1 MGQVVSLKHIGDG
14 IALITMQDE
23 ESRNT
28 FSQAL
33 KEGIM
38 EVFAQVNNSEEYKV
52 VILTGYANYF
62 CCGGT
67 KEELFDIYKGDLNF
81 NRLIFFTTPL
91 ECKVPVIS
99 AMQGHGIGGG
109 LVFGLY
115 SDFTV
120 LGKENIYTTNF
131 MKYGFTPGMG
141 GTMMVPLR
149 FGATLGN
156 EMLFSARNY
165 RGQELKERGVPV
177 KVVPKAEV
185 MDEALTL
192 AKSLAEKPRLSLV
205 TLKGHLTKDIKAKLP
220 QIIDEEV
227 EMHDITFHHPEVANR
242 IEQFFG
248 N

>member
-1 MGQVVSLKHIGDG
+1 MGQVVDLKNMGDG
-14 IALITMQDE
+14 IALITMQDR

-38 EVFAQVNNSEEYKV
+38 DVFTQVNNNEEYKV
-52 VILTGYANYF
+52 VILTGYDNYF

-115 SDFTV
+115 SDFTI

-141 GTMMVPLR
+141 GTLMVPLR

-156 EMLFSARNY
+156 EMLFTARNY

-177 KVVPKAEV
+177 KVVPKADV
-185 MDEALTL
+185 MEEAMEL
-192 AKSLAEKPRLSLV
+192 AKSLAEKPRLSLI
-205 TLKGHLTKDIKAKLP
+205 TLKQHLTKHIKSKLP